1 MSEAPAWRYLVPG
14 LLFLG
19 LALYMLVT
27 GELHVD
33 KQRAM
38 VISRSANPLLY
49 WPIVT
54 VSTALGL
61 FAVRA
66 SWRSMR

>member
-1 MSEAPAWRYLVPG
+1 MTEAPAWRYLVPG

-38 VISRSANPLLY
+38 VISRAANPLLY
-49 WPIVT
+49 WPIVA

-61 FAVRA
+61 LALRA
-66 SWRSMR
+66 SWRILR